1 MHRSVIKNKNGRL
14 FNVLAKVVNR
24 RNQKSGIDILLCLIG
39 YCHIVGAK
47 DAEQIQFFI
56 PLRENPDLLAS
67 CLPRSRQNGLHR
79 ETGFI
84 AKVAVDLSAERQLRQ
99 HF

>member
-39 YCHIVGAK
+39 HRYVIGTENT
-47 DAEQIQFFI
+47 EQVQLFI

-67 CLPRSRQNGLHR
+67 CLPRARQNGLHR

-84 AKVAVDLSAERQLRQ
+84 AKVEVNLSAER
-99 HF
+99 